1 MFDQYY
7 RDELTRLRVM
17 AVDYADKEPELA
29 RHLVPGSDPDVER
42 LLEGVAFLTAGLRD
56 QLDREAPRFTRNLL
70 EILDPT
76 RLQALVSTTLI
87 AFTPRGGLKTPLII
101 PAGTPLGNT
110 PGQTSQIEFATSH
123 ACRVSPLEITGCS
136 SSGQKSGS
144 PTNRCLTLD
153 FKTLAG
159 GLGEILAGHPL
170 SIHLIAPQAISA
182 DLYWLLLH
190 DCKQVEVLLDQRPA
204 PEVHCRITPLDAPLQ
219 SERLPGEAAMS
230 SYLHHPEAAMAIQ
243 LHFDGMD
250 EMSKTN
256 QLSLNFWLD
265 ESRLPL
271 PAIDRAYFRL
281 HCVAAS
287 NCFTRQLPPF
297 LHDERRLLQ
306 PLQPRKKQGEK
317 LLVQSLLKV
326 QGQYAGD
333 TAQHNY
339 LPYWE
344 ADDTRRAY
352 AYQVQ
357 QEVDPL
363 TGLPQPRLL
372 LTRGRDLPSGQEEM
386 IRVTALCSNGS
397 DAAHLLPND
406 LSTHLHGTPET
417 VDFSNITTSTAWK
430 APRLDAASERQ
441 QVAELSRGN
450 ASLFTRNG
458 LLQRLQE
465 MAERVSPDESRLA
478 INQKKL
484 DAIQQVNIRAAEKLL
499 EQSLYRGL
507 EVSLEISFQ
516 AFNSRGDA
524 LGFCSR
530 LDRLLAQM
538 APINHFS
545 ALHVTDVASGESYLW
560 PPKLNTSLLI

>member
-7 RDELTRLRVM
+7 RDELTRLRVL
-17 AVDYADKEPELA
+17 AVDYAEKEPELA

-70 EILDPT
+70 EILDPA

-87 AFTPRGGLKTPLII
+87 EFRPRAGLKTPLLI
-101 PAGTPLGNT
+101 PAGTPLGNA
-110 PGQTSQIEFATSH
+110 PNQASHIEFSTSH
-123 ACRVSPLEITGCS
+123 ACRISPLEITGCS
-136 SSGQKSGS
+136 SSGQKAGS
-144 PTNRCLTLD
+144 PTSRCLTLE

-159 GLGEILAGHPL
+159 GLGDILAGHPL
-170 SIHLIAPQAISA
+170 SLHLTAPQGISA

-190 DCKQVEVLLDQRPA
+190 DCKQVEVLLDQRTA
-204 PEVHCRITPLDAPLQ
+204 YEVDCRVTPLDAPLQ
-219 SERLPGEAAMS
+219 AERLPGEAAMS
-230 SYLHHPEAAMAIQ
+230 NYLHHPEAAMAIQ

-250 EMSKTN
+250 EMSNTS
-256 QLSLNFWLD
+256 QLTLNFWLD
-265 ESRLPL
+265 ESQLQLPKVE
-271 PAIDRAYFRL
+271 RQYFRL

-287 NCFTRQLPPF
+287 NSFTRQLPPF
-297 LHDERRLLQ
+297 LHDERCLLQ

-317 LLVQSLLKV
+317 LLVQNLIRV

-333 TAQHNY
+333 TTPHHY

-344 ADDTRRAY
+344 VDDTSRAY
-352 AYQVQ
+352 AYQIQ
-357 QEVDPL
+357 QEVDAL
-363 TGLPQPRLL
+363 SGLPQPKLL
-372 LTRGRDLPSGQEEM
+372 LTRGRHLPSGQEEM

-397 DAAHLLPND
+397 EAAQLLPGD

-450 ASLFTRNG
+450 ASLFSRNG

-484 DAIQQVNIRAAEKLL
+484 DAIQQVSVRPAEKLL

-507 EVSLEISFQ
+507 EIAMEISFQ

-524 LGFCSR
+524 LSFCSR

-545 ALHVTDVASGESYLW
+545 ALHVTDVASGESYSW
-560 PPKLNTSLLI
+560 PPKLNTNLLI